1 MNSMRFKLV
10 LLLFV
15 GLSHFS
21 YSAEHLSDHEVF
33 CAAKPELPCLEVINM
48 RLMQEQPLSDNW
60 FKIQSYKLDYL
71 YDMQRYDDL
80 YLEIEPLLEQPN
92 LPIVFTSQLN
102 FYFAKTLG
110 HRGEKERA
118 LVYANKMLEQVE
130 GMFEAFGDPLRIVE
144 LANMQAV
151 FGDSKRAYQMLLLA
165 QTRFAKSRD
174 PNFGF
179 ELNEQFANVFYHWGN
194 YEKAVYHRKIAVSYA
209 REIGHRGKLSVA
221 ISNLARTLQLN
232 GNLEEAAQYY
242 NESLQYTSGSSEA
255 RFRTIYLLRLTEVY
269 LALKK
274 IAEAKTTF
282 DSINL
287 DDLPLER
294 VPLYQQLHDDLNL

>member
-1 MNSMRFKLV
+1 MRITV
-10 LLLFV
+10 ALFLI
-15 GLSHFS
+15 LSFSHCS

-33 CAAKPELPCLEVINM
+33 CASKSDEPCIDVINR

-71 YDMQRYDDL
+71 YDKQL
-80 YLEIEPLLEQPN
+80 YNELYTEIEPLLEQPN

-102 FYFAKTLG
+102 FYFAKVLLSKD
-110 HRGEKERA
+110 KERA
-118 LVYANKMLEQVE
+118 AYHANKALDQIE
-130 GMFEAFGDPLRIVE
+130 GMFDAFGDPLRIVE

-151 FGDSKRAYQMLLLA
+151 FGDNKRAYQMLLLA

-179 ELNEQFANVFYHWGN
+179 ELNEQFANVFFHWN
-194 YEKAVYHRKIAVSYA
+194 NFEKAVYHRKIAVSYA

-232 GNLEEAAQYY
+232 GNLDEAVQYY
-242 NESLQYTSGSSEA
+242 KEALNYVSEPSEI
-255 RFRTIYLLRLTEVY
+255 RFKTIYLLRLTEVY
-269 LALKK
+269 LSLNN
-274 IAEAKTTF
+274 IAEASKTF
-282 DSINL
+282 AEIRI
-287 DDLPLER
+287 DDVPNER
-294 VPLYQQLHDDLNL
+294 IPFYYQLQNGLND